1 MRHTS
6 GDKMK
11 RYRAIRKP
19 GEIKWMIEVFDAEF
33 QVAYDY
39 KYYDDESPRDFLTK
53 SSAEHWI
60 QNVILPNP
68 MDQGEKGEWFDDE
81 PV

>member
-1 MRHTS
+1 
-6 GDKMK
+6 
-11 RYRAIRKP
+11 
-19 GEIKWMIEVFDAEF
+19 MIEVFDAEF

-39 KYYDDESPRDFLTK
+39 KYYDDESPRDFLT
-53 SSAEHWI
+53 
-60 QNVILPNP
+60 ILPKP